1 MSCIRLDA
9 ITVDTD
15 NSTLIIENGYVNIT
29 DTSISSN
36 SITGS
41 LVLDGGLGINCSID
55 AISCTNGG
63 ALTVGGGTSING
75 KMYLGSDLT
84 LDSTLSTIYVNG
96 IIHPRFFLDTI
107 NNKSLEI
114 SLDGLN
120 QHFILNNSS
129 LTIGITSASTSI
141 TSAAMIINGGI
152 SIHCTSDA
160 SSVTCGG
167 TLTVGGGCSVSK
179 NMYIGQSIYIS
190 GGNIYTNTIDST
202 QTGNDSNLNIKTNNL
217 NVTSSNNVTFVT
229 TSYNI
234 NDTVTINNTSS
245 SFNNTVYLNNTTAN
259 GSLTAN
265 GKVMLNCTTNS
276 SNSTSGGCLTVMG
289 GASVNNDLIIGGN
302 VYTNNALYFNSN
314 NGNTTLSNLTVTSS
328 GTYLNSQNHITLNT
342 NSVNITNGSLTL
354 NEYSLISSTNGSLDI
369 INLTSIN
376 SHINFHTTHD
386 DGFNDNYLFIH
397 GFNQS
402 ALKIGYN
409 SYDENYHLSVEST
422 SGSIRDLIL
431 DNTFGNLTLT
441 TIGSIKISSTQTSIN
456 STIGSLVLNGGLSI
470 NNTSNAS
477 SETCGGG
484 VTIAGGLSVNKDTYI
499 AGDLYLTGTNP
510 DTPTK
515 PSIQL
520 FTSLPL
526 NITHI
531 QNGHSSPNIINV
543 DCNTTNGNSVSVNL
557 STLSIDSNG
566 NYQNLQI
573 NGHNTSGYT
582 LSSNA
587 GGTASLQYIK
597 FQTGNNNNQL
607 FLATNGNIG
616 INKSNPGYTLDVNGT
631 IYSNSTITGSDLYI
645 SNRIT
650 CGSLLVSS
658 NSTLVGDITAG
669 GNIYS
674 YKNIQLYSTT
684 NATSCSDGTLN
695 LLGGAGILKDLYIGG
710 TLNCDSSGS
719 FNNVTV
725 NSTSASCLTL
735 TGGLLINNTTN
746 STNISNGNAMTI
758 LGGASILKD
767 TYIGGNSY
775 FNNSVNIV
783 NVNNFLNIYDSF
795 NILRF
800 GLNYDG
806 NLSFARY
813 NASGIKI
820 ENVVTFNNT
829 TGNTTFNNTTASV
842 NSSTGSVILLGGLSI
857 NCTTNSSNV
866 SNGGSLTV
874 AGGASFASD
883 LYVGGN
889 IHLMST
895 TVSDTSGN
903 GALIVRGGAGI
914 TGNVNVGGN
923 VTVTGNLTVNGST
936 TNVDTV
942 NTTIT
947 DNIMVLNSG
956 PSGSHDA
963 GFIIQRYQID
973 NDTGS
978 GDVVT
983 DNPYVIDIIAS
994 QSGIASPSNQI
1005 KLSYLTSVIDDYY
1018 TNWWIK
1024 VETGFSS
1031 NQSRQITSYNGTTH
1045 VATLNSAWTTQNPA
1059 SGDTVYLYNKP
1070 YVGIIYNE
1078 LLNVFQFGST
1088 TIDPG
1093 QNNVAFTDSIGI
1105 SFNTGNCTN
1114 TTPSTNI
1121 TTGGLILAGGL
1132 AINCTTNATSST
1144 NGGGFTL
1151 SGGAAIKK
1159 SLYIGD
1165 SLYVN
1170 NVNLTPNSYDIF
1182 KSITYNAL
1190 NNQLD
1195 IPFITINKDV
1205 WTFDIFLAA
1214 KIVMTDPN
1222 DNLYCNFNIRGVNKS
1237 SSWEIITNYIGDDT
1251 GIEFIISTENV
1262 TNNGLIEYSTPD
1274 YGLEISSITFKYRI
1288 FTN

>member
-41 LVLDGGLGINCSID
+41 LVLDGGLGINCTID
-55 AISCTNGG
+55 AISSTNGG

-84 LDSTLSTIYVNG
+84 LDSTISTIYVNG
-96 IIHPRFFLDTI
+96 IIYPRFFLDTI

-120 QHFILNNSS
+120 QHFILNNNS

-141 TSAAMIINGGI
+141 TSAAMILNGGF
-152 SIHCTSDA
+152 SINCTSDA
-160 SSVTCGG
+160 ISITNGG
-167 TLTVGGGCSVSK
+167 SLTIGGGCSISK
-179 NMYIGQSIYIS
+179 NMYVGQSIYIS
-190 GGNIYTNTIDST
+190 EGNIYTNTIDST
-202 QTGNDSNLNIKTNNL
+202 QTGDSNLNIKTNIL
-217 NVTSSNNVTFVT
+217 NVTSSNNITFVT
-229 TSYNI
+229 TTYNI
-234 NDTVTINNTSS
+234 NDTVTINTTSS
-245 SFNNTVYLNNTTAN
+245 SFNNSLYLNNTTAN
-259 GSLTAN
+259 RSLTAEGN
-265 GKVMLNCTTNS
+265 VMLNCTTNS
-276 SNSTSGGCLTVMG
+276 SNNTSGGCLTVMG
-289 GASVNNDLIIGGN
+289 GASINKDVIIGGN
-302 VYTNNALYFNSN
+302 IYTNNTLYFNNN
-314 NGNTTLSNLTVTSS
+314 NGNNTLSNLSVTSS
-328 GTYLNSQNHITLNT
+328 GTYFNSENGITLNT
-342 NSVNITNGSLTL
+342 NSVNITNGLLIL
-354 NEYSLISSTNGSLDI
+354 NEYSLVSSTNGSLDI
-369 INLTSIN
+369 TNLTSVN
-376 SHINFHTTHD
+376 NHINFHTTHD

-409 SYDENYHLSVEST
+409 SYDENYYVSVQNT
-422 SGSIRDLIL
+422 SGSIRDLIF

-456 STIGSLVLNGGLSI
+456 STTGSLVLNGGLSI
-470 NNTSNAS
+470 NNDSNATN
-477 SETCGGG
+477 ETCGGA

-510 DTPTK
+510 DTPSKSFTT
-515 PSIQL
+515 L

-526 NITHI
+526 NIT
-531 QNGHSSPNIINV
+531 NNSTSASNIVNIG
-543 DCNTTNGNSVSVNL
+543 CNTTNGNTISL
-557 STLSIDSNG
+557 HLFTLSSDSNS

-573 NGHNTSGYT
+573 NGSNTSGYT

-587 GGTASLQYIK
+587 GGTASLQ
-597 FQTGNNNNQL
+597 FLNLQTGNNNNQV
-607 FLATNGNIG
+607 FLATNGNVG
-616 INKSNPGYTLDVNGT
+616 INISNPAYTLDINGNLHSNNT
-631 IYSNSTITGSDLYI
+631 ISGSDLSI
-645 SNRIT
+645 SNKIT

-658 NSTLVGDITAG
+658 NSTLIGDITAG

-674 YKNIQLYSTT
+674 YQTIQIYNTT

-695 LLGGAGILKDLYIGG
+695 LLGGAGILKDVYIGG
-710 TLNCDSSGS
+710 SLHCTSSGS
-719 FNNVTV
+719 FSNITV
-725 NSTSASCLTL
+725 NSTSGTCLTL

-746 STNISNGNAMTI
+746 STNVSNGNAMTI

-767 TYIGGNSY
+767 IYIGGNSY
-775 FNNSVNIV
+775 FNNSINIV
-783 NVNNFLNIYDSF
+783 NANEFLNIYDSF

-800 GLNYDG
+800 GLNYNG
-806 NLSFARY
+806 NLSFSRY
-813 NASGIKI
+813 NASGVNI
-820 ENVVTFNNT
+820 ENIITLNNT
-829 TGNTTFNNTTASV
+829 TGNTTFNNTTSSL
-842 NSSTGSVILLGGLSI
+842 NSSTGSVVLLGGLCI
-857 NCTTNSSNV
+857 NSTTNASNV

-874 AGGASFASD
+874 AGGASLASD

-889 IHLMST
+889 IHIMST
-895 TVSDTSGN
+895 TISDMSGN

-923 VTVTGNLTVNGST
+923 VTVTGNLIVNGST
-936 TNVDTV
+936 TNVDTI

-973 NDTGS
+973 NDNGS

-983 DNPYVIDIIAS
+983 DDPYVIDILTS

-1005 KLSYLTSVIDDYY
+1005 KLSYLTSVIDEYY

-1031 NQSRQITSYNGTTH
+1031 NQSRQIISYNGTTH
-1045 VATLNSAWTTQNPA
+1045 IATLNSAWTTQNPA
-1059 SGDTVYLYNKP
+1059 SGDTIYLYNKP

-1121 TTGGLILAGGL
+1121 TTGGLLLAGGL
-1132 AINCTTNATSST
+1132 SINCTTNATSST

-1151 SGGAAIKK
+1151 SGGGAIQK

-1205 WTFDIFLAA
+1205 WSFDIFLAA
-1214 KIVMTDPN
+1214 KIVMTDPI
-1222 DNLYCNFNIRGVNKS
+1222 DNLYCNFTIHGVNKS

-1251 GIEFIISTENV
+1251 GIEFNISTENV

-1274 YGLEISSITFKYRI
+1274 YGIQISSVTFKYRI